1 MSKGRIFSGMR
12 PTGKLHIGHLSVL
25 ENWVKLQETHE
36 CFFGIV
42 DWHALTTVFD
52 NPKSL
57 PDHII
62 EMALDWLSVGLD
74 PEKSAIFVQSHVKQ
88 HGELHLL
95 LSMITPLSWLERV
108 PTFKDQVQQLKSQ
121 GKDISTYGFLGYP
134 LLMAA
139 DILVYRANLVP
150 VGVDQLPH
158 LELCREIAR
167 RFNFLYQVS
176 LFPEPQ
182 AVLSRQ
188 NVLPGTDGRKMSKSY
203 GNEILIDIEPAEL
216 YQKVRQMVTDPARIR
231 KHDPGHPEV
240 CVVYTYHQFYAS
252 EEVDSIAESCRKGEI
267 GCVECKN
274 KLAQRL
280 EGILAPVRDKRQYLK
295 QRIDWVKEILA
306 EGQRK
311 AVEEAEKTM
320 VLVREAM
327 SMSH

>member
-25 ENWVKLQETHE
+25 ENWVKLQETNE

-42 DWHALTTVFD
+42 DWHALTTAFD

-57 PDHII
+57 PGHII

-74 PEKSAIFVQSHVKQ
+74 PEKSTIFVQSHVKQ

-108 PTFKDQVQQLKSQ
+108 PTYKDQVQQLKSQ

-216 YQKVRQMVTDPARIR
+216 FQKVRQMVTDPARIR

-252 EEVDSIAESCRKGEI
+252 DEVDSIAESCRKGAV
-267 GCVECKN
+267 GCVECKTR
-274 KLAQRL
+274 LAHRL
-280 EGILAPVRDKRQYLK
+280 ESILAPIREKRNFYRQK
-295 QRIDWVKEILA
+295 IDWVKEILA

-311 AVEEAEKTM
+311 ATQEAEKTM

-327 SMSH
+327 SMNH

>member
-1 MSKGRIFSGMR
+1 MNKDRIFSGMR

-25 ENWVKLQETHE
+25 ENWVRLQVTHD

-42 DWHALTTVFD
+42 DWHALTTAFD
-52 NPKSL
+52 NPKTL
-57 PDHII
+57 PEHILD
-62 EMALDWLSVGLD
+62 MALDWLSVGLD
-74 PEKSAIFVQSHVKQ
+74 PEKSSIFVQSHVKQ

-108 PTFKDQVQQLKSQ
+108 PTFKDQVQQLKAQ

-167 RFNFLYQVS
+167 RFNYLYQVS

-182 AVLSRQ
+182 AALSQ
-188 NVLPGTDGRKMSKSY
+188 ENVLPGTDGRKMSKSY
-203 GNEILIDIEPAEL
+203 GNEIPIDIEPGEL
-216 YQKVRQMVTDPARIR
+216 VQKVRQMVTDPARIR
-231 KHDPGHPEV
+231 KNDPGHPEV

-252 EEVDSIAESCRKGEI
+252 DEADAIADSCRKGEI
-267 GCVECKN
+267 GCVECKKRLTN
-274 KLAQRL
+274 RL
-280 EGILAPVRDKRQYLK
+280 EAILAPIREKRNEYAQK
-295 QRIDWVKEILA
+295 IDWVKEILA

-311 AVEEAEKTM
+311 ATQEAEKTM
-320 VLVREAM
+320 ELVREAM
-327 SMSH
+327 SVNY

>member
-1 MSKGRIFSGMR
+1 MNKDRIFSGMR

-25 ENWVKLQETHE
+25 DNWVRLQDTHD

-42 DWHALTTVFD
+42 DWHALTTAFD
-52 NPKSL
+52 NPKAL
-57 PDHII
+57 PEHILD
-62 EMALDWLSVGLD
+62 MALDWLSVGLD
-74 PEKSAIFVQSHVKQ
+74 PEKSSIFLQSHVKQ

-108 PTFKDQVQQLKSQ
+108 PTFKDQVQQLKTQ

-182 AVLSRQ
+182 AALSQ
-188 NVLPGTDGRKMSKSY
+188 ENVLPGTDGRKMSKSY
-203 GNEILIDIEPAEL
+203 GNEIPIDIEPSEL
-216 YQKVRQMVTDPARIR
+216 VKKVRQMVTDPARIR
-231 KHDPGHPEV
+231 KNDPGHPEV
-240 CVVYTYHQFYAS
+240 CVVYTYHQFYAND
-252 EEVDSIAESCRKGEI
+252 EADAIADSCRKGEI
-267 GCVECKN
+267 GCVECKKRLTN
-274 KLAQRL
+274 RL
-280 EGILAPVRDKRQYLK
+280 EAILAPIREKRNEYAK
-295 QRIDWVKEILA
+295 KIDWVKEILA

-311 AVEEAEKTM
+311 AAQEAEKTM
-320 VLVREAM
+320 EMVREAM
-327 SMSH
+327 SVNY